1 MDYQLQLLSFLI
13 SFLFGLFFSFTSR
26 VHYNFVFS
34 LKMVWHNPL
43 RVFDKFPAVLMTCY
57 LFHANVLKALS
68 GVIASQYVKTD
79 AFTTHLIQ
87 MIAAFLVTLTGALL
101 ISRLNHIN

>member
-1 MDYQLQLLSFLI
+1 
-13 SFLFGLFFSFTSR
+13 
-26 VHYNFVFS
+26 
-34 LKMVWHNPL
+34 
-43 RVFDKFPAVLMTCY
+43 MTCY

-87 MIAAFLVTLTGALL
+87 MIAAFFVTLTGALL
-101 ISRLNHIN
+101 ISRLNHKN